1 MFDENGKN
9 RLHPAFI
16 TSKIRGRQWSWR
28 NGYMATY
35 RLERVGEMLED
46 KGYNVIE
53 TEAEEVIAWF
63 QYLSDADLFLAVLAE
78 KERMEAEEG
87 QSS

>member
-1 MFDENGKN
+1 
-9 RLHPAFI
+9 
-16 TSKIRGRQWSWR
+16 
-28 NGYMATY
+28 MATY

>member
-1 MFDENGKN
+1 V
-9 RLHPAFI
+9 A
-16 TSKIRGRQWSWR
+16 
-28 NGYMATY
+28 AY

-63 QYLSDADLFLAVLAE
+63 QYLSDADLFLAVLEE
-78 KERMEAEEG
+78 KERLETEKDG
-87 QSS
+87 QS

>member
-1 MFDENGKN
+1 
-9 RLHPAFI
+9 
-16 TSKIRGRQWSWR
+16 
-28 NGYMATY
+28 MAAY

-63 QYLSDADLFLAVLAE
+63 QYLSDADLFLAVLEE
-78 KERMEAEEG
+78 KERLETEKDG
-87 QSS
+87 QS